1 MCVTFVTCEV
11 RVCGLRCRSGSSL
24 YIYRVYL
31 LRSSAPCSRA
41 RALVPTHRASVV
53 DPNPLSRSGEGSPA
67 GRARAVDPRMPS
79 TRPRPNIV
87 LVIADDLGQGDLSL
101 TGSVRIRTPHLDR
114 LGHNGSRFHGFSV
127 ASPVCSPSRAGVL
140 TGQWPARH
148 GIHNAYGSREAAVK
162 DGMPPWLDPGAVL
175 LPRLLRSAG
184 YHTAHY
190 GKWHLAASDDARGP
204 PPQAYGY
211 DDYRGFNGPPNSAVA
226 SASQIFGLAVSFIA
240 RRGAKPAFVVV
251 AAHEPHTPHQPSLSA
266 LERFAHLPR
275 ENERIYAAAVADLD
289 DGVGRLVHGL
299 RLLDEF
305 EQTLL
310 SFFSDNGP
318 EHSSTAEREG
328 VRRTCKGAEKA
339 CVLRCG
345 EGCSVGQTAGLRG
358 RKRSLFEGGVAS
370 PLLVSWPSG
379 GVRSGHADATS
390 VLNAVDLLPT
400 LCALAG
406 AVMPAGYQ
414 PDGEDVTAAMIRG
427 QPVKRRR
434 SLLWEYQGFAH
445 TQHTKDGWAWLAV
458 REGNWKLVASGDRR
472 RVELFDLER
481 DPFEKA
487 SVAEAAAN
495 AAVVARLERAV
506 VGWQAELPPGR
517 LGNRTAF

>member
-1 MCVTFVTCEV
+1 
-11 RVCGLRCRSGSSL
+11 
-24 YIYRVYL
+24 
-31 LRSSAPCSRA
+31 
-41 RALVPTHRASVV
+41 
-53 DPNPLSRSGEGSPA
+53 
-67 GRARAVDPRMPS
+67 MPS

>member
-1 MCVTFVTCEV
+1 MHAAAT
-11 RVCGLRCRSGSSL
+11 
-24 YIYRVYL
+24 
-31 LRSSAPCSRA
+31 
-41 RALVPTHRASVV
+41 
-53 DPNPLSRSGEGSPA
+53 PA
-67 GRARAVDPRMPS
+67 TA
-79 TRPRPNIV
+79 PNIIL
-87 LVIADDLGQGDLSL
+87 LVADDLGFGDLSIA
-101 TGSVRIRTPHLDR
+101 GSARVRTPQLDR
-114 LGHNGSRFHGFSV
+114 LGRNGSRFQRFSV

>member
-1 MCVTFVTCEV
+1 MLGIFL
-11 RVCGLRCRSGSSL
+11 GLFWLINLPDFGT
-24 YIYRVYL
+24 
-31 LRSSAPCSRA
+31 APTQRA
-41 RALVPTHRASVV
+41 RAV
-53 DPNPLSRSGEGSPA
+53 DLTLSPGLDPLSRSPA

-79 TRPRPNIV
+79 TPPRPNIV

-148 GIHNAYGSREAAVK
+148 GIHSAFGSREAAVK

-184 YHTAHY
+184 YRTAHY
-190 GKWHLAASDDARGP
+190 GKWHLAASDDARAP

-211 DDYRGFNGPPNSAVA
+211 DDYRGFNGPPNSAAAGA
-226 SASQIFGLAVSFIA
+226 SEIFGLAVSFIA

-251 AAHEPHTPHQPSLSA
+251 AAHEPHTPHQPSLAA
-266 LERFAHLPR
+266 LERFAHLPTLVPK

-299 RLLDEF
+299 RLHDEF

-310 SFFSDNGP
+310 AFFSDNGP
-318 EHSSTAEREG
+318 EHSSSGEREG
-328 VRRTCKGAEKA
+328 VRRTCKGVEKA

-400 LCALAG
+400 LCTLAG

-414 PDGEDVTAAMIRG
+414 PDGEDVTGAMIRG

-458 REGNWKLVASGDRR
+458 REGKWKLVASGDRR
-472 RVELFDLER
+472 RVELFDLES